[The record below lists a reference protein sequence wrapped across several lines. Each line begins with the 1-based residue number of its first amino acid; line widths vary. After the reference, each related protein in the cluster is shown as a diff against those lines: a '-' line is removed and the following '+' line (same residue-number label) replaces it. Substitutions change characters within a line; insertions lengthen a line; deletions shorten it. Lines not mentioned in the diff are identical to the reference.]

1 MKAGITILDADG
13 HALDGEAV
21 YQQYLEP
28 PFHERGRFVY
38 PVDGFDRNQGGR
50 LGRRPADAQALLADM
65 DVEGMRIPVA
75 ALEDVI
81 RLKKAAGRPKDR
93 AELEILG
100 ALLEEIER
108 NRKKR

>member
-1 MKAGITILDADG
+1 
-13 HALDGEAV
+13 
-21 YQQYLEP
+21 
-28 PFHERGRFVY
+28 
-38 PVDGFDRNQGGR
+38 
-50 LGRRPADAQALLADM
+50 
-65 DVEGMRIPVA
+65 MRIPVA